1 MITIIN
7 TKHLLESTT
16 QAIVNFVDCSGNAVN
31 FDGSKLFEM
40 YPEMLN
46 KYTKLCNE
54 NKFKPGMVW
63 PYKATDKFILNFA
76 VLETINNW
84 DTFDLEKF
92 ETGLEKLLQVIEK
105 KNISSV
111 SITNI
116 PQVINV
122 DFKKIYDEI
131 FYDKD
136 LDVEIYIYNMLCDT
150 APEQIEM
157 IETSDQI
164 PDKSL
169 ECKAENKAV
178 HMTYPKNTV
187 FNI

>member
-63 PYKATDKFILNFA
+63 PYKATDK
-76 VLETINNW
+76 
-84 DTFDLEKF
+84 
-92 ETGLEKLLQVIEK
+92 
-105 KNISSV
+105 SS
-111 SITNI
+111 
-116 PQVINV
+116 
-122 DFKKIYDEI
+122 
-131 FYDKD
+131 
-136 LDVEIYIYNMLCDT
+136 
-150 APEQIEM
+150 
-157 IETSDQI
+157 
-164 PDKSL
+164 
-169 ECKAENKAV
+169 
-178 HMTYPKNTV
+178 
-187 FNI
+187 